1 MKKLNESHAKRER
14 YQQNFERLK
23 NQHEIEKKSF
33 DEHKKIIDDAEE
45 TLEKMRRER
54 NTYGKEI
61 KLKEEQEFSKKEEIN
76 DVLNKKKK
84 LQNQVRGY

>member
-1 MKKLNESHAKRER
+1 
-14 YQQNFERLK
+14 
-23 NQHEIEKKSF
+23 
-33 DEHKKIIDDAEE
+33 
-45 TLEKMRRER
+45 MRRER